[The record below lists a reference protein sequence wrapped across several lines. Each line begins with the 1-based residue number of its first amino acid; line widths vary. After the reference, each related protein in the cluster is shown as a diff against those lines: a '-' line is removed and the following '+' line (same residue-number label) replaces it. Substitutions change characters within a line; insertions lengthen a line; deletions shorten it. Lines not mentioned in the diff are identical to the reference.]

1 MKSTMAGGKLS
12 MGCPPCHGATN
23 KDGQLQRG
31 EQASL
36 AAYFTHKNRE
46 LQYQKESGINSFV
59 GPQHVP
65 RPMGHL
71 ARGGDIRQEH
81 KTARLLAL
89 AGYDLSPLV
98 EGDLQVIPQRFDHA
112 WLRGTRP
119 SRAILGMRL
128 DPDRYPVI
136 RARQRPQL
144 GSGGLGIRMTEI
156 LLPGRFAHG

>member
-1 MKSTMAGGKLS
+1 ML
-12 MGCPPCHGATN
+12 
-23 KDGQLQRG
+23 
-31 EQASL
+31 
-36 AAYFTHKNRE
+36 F
-46 LQYQKESGINSFV
+46 FV

-71 ARGGDIRQEH
+71 ARGRHMRQEH
-81 KTARLLAL
+81 ETARLLAL

-98 EGDLQVIPQRFDHA
+98 EGDLQAIPQRFDHA

-128 DPDRYPVI
+128 DPDLYPVI

-156 LLPGRFAHG
+156 LLPGRFAHGRLCDFNHKVAQTAMIWLNASIAIIWLKTCKRVASSISMS